1 MSLLDKVAGQLGGA
15 LGGGPQSAL
24 RTGLTEMLGKG
35 GSGGGLSG
43 LVQAFQ
49 AKGLGDIVASWVGTG
64 SNLPVSPAQ
73 IQEGAWGGQ
82 PSGDRAEGRPFAG
95 GGQLQARR
103 DPAGHRRHADSRG
116 EAAGGRRAR
125 AGTGPAQ
132 GPTRIGRP
140 DRRGQIIRRD
150 EVAPLNASCC
160 VSAARRMRSAQ
171 AVAVSI
177 GTANGKAVSLSGATC
192 SGRSCGPGVP
202 RDAQR
207 SWAR

>member
-73 IQEGAWGGQ
+73 IQEGLGEANLQ
-82 PSGDRAEGRPFAG
+82 EIAEKAGLSPEAASSKLAEILPATVDTLTPEGKLPEAG
-95 GGQLQARR
+95 GL
-103 DPAGHRRHADSRG
+103 
-116 EAAGGRRAR
+116 
-125 AGTGPAQ
+125 
-132 GPTRIGRP
+132 
-140 DRRGQIIRRD
+140 
-150 EVAPLNASCC
+150 
-160 VSAARRMRSAQ
+160 AQ
-171 AVAVSI
+171 AL
-177 GTANGKAVSLSGATC
+177 GLLK
-192 SGRSCGPGVP
+192 GRLG
-202 RDAQR
+202 
-207 SWAR
+207 